1 MPEDGLP
8 IPDTRSEALL
18 NNIATGEG
26 DIDKFQVVS
35 DMDKYLYYIAKNGGC
50 GKPTEINWGD
60 IKGNIV
66 NQTDLGNELDSK
78 ASTTNY
84 TATLSVSDW
93 TSSAPYT
100 QTVSV
105 DGILLSDTP
114 ISDVTLSTD
123 TNTAIAQMEAWS
135 CISNIVTSNGSITA
149 VCFEE
154 KPTIDIPIKLKVVR

>member
-26 DIDKFQVVS
+26 DIDKFQIVS
-35 DMDKYLYYIAKNGGC
+35 DMDKYLYYIAKNGAG
-50 GKPTEINWGD
+50 
-60 IKGNIV
+60 GN
-66 NQTDLGNELDSK
+66 
-78 ASTTNY
+78 TTNY

-123 TNTAIAQMEAWS
+123 TNTAIAQIEAWS